1 MLCFAEGMRYRVFG
15 LLAGVALLAL
25 AASGAWG
32 QDFTPPDPVRFGNVI
47 ELGDIRQA
55 EAWLDQGLD
64 PDYSANRIG
73 SGLMIAAWEGNL
85 DMLTL
90 FYTRGADVN
99 KTNQVGEQ
107 AILLAAWKGHDRI
120 VDWLLAHG
128 ASLNRPQGQWSA
140 LHYAAFSGHQ
150 ALVQRLLDQGAD
162 IDARSPNG
170 STPLMMAIYEGK
182 PAVARLLLARG
193 ADTTPR
199 NDWGDGAM
207 EWAMR
212 YNQFEVARQMGS
224 PEAFAEAA
232 SRPREH
238 WGEDRRSAA
247 MPPDLEKLV
256 RARAYLA
263 IQGVSLEQID
273 RNIAALRARYARAEM
288 DRKALPPRSS
298 AVEISA
304 KKSSPSSQK
313 ARVINTPY
321 RLPPRAP
328 KKTPARRN

>member
-1 MLCFAEGMRYRVFG
+1 MLCFAEGIRHWLFG

-25 AASGAWG
+25 TADGAWG
-32 QDFTPPDPVRFGNVI
+32 QDFTPPDPVRFGNAI
-47 ELGDIRQA
+47 ALGDIRQA

-64 PDYSANRIG
+64 PDYSADRIG

-99 KTNQVGEQ
+99 KTNKVGEQ
-107 AILLAAWKGHDRI
+107 AILLAAWKGHARI
-120 VDWLLAHG
+120 VDWLLEHG
-128 ASLNRPQGQWSA
+128 ASLDRPEGQWSA

-150 ALVQRLLDQGAD
+150 ELVQHLLDRGAH
-162 IDARSPNG
+162 INARSPNG
-170 STPLMMAIYEGK
+170 STPLMMSIYEGK
-182 PAVARLLLARG
+182 PAVAKLLLARG

-212 YNQFEVARQMGS
+212 YNQFEVARQIGS
-224 PEAFAEAA
+224 PEAFVEAA
-232 SRPREH
+232 SQPKGH

-247 MPPDLEKLV
+247 MPPDLEKLIQ
-256 RARAYLA
+256 ARAYLA
-263 IQGVSLEQID
+263 SKGLSLENID
-273 RNIAALRARYARAEM
+273 RNIAALRARHARAER
-288 DRKALPPRSS
+288 DEALPPRSS

-304 KKSSPSSQK
+304 KKSAPTSQK
-313 ARVINTPY
+313 ARVISTPY
-321 RLPPRAP
+321 RQPPRAP